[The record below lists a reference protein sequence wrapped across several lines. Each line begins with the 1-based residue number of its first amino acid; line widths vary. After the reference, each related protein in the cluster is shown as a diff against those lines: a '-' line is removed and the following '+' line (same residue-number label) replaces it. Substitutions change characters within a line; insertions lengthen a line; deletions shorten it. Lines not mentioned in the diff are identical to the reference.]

1 MQQKIFHSWEAE
13 NVIISATNK
22 LGLSPRDMQEYT
34 NRPFF
39 LIDTIHLKSGEVQ
52 KAIIEFRASVYKLG
66 TIGVIPIGLNAE
78 YLSEV
83 RLGIS
88 DKIFS
93 EDYRHSQ
100 TIDIQDLPFFTM
112 PYNIQRA
119 YGFWQLRVP
128 ILWPW
133 IDAVIVVINESIG
146 WIHRITELH
155 EEEV

>member
-1 MQQKIFHSWEAE
+1 
-13 NVIISATNK
+13 
-22 LGLSPRDMQEYT
+22 MQEYP

-66 TIGVIPIGLNAE
+66 TIGVIPIGLNE
-78 YLSEV
+78 ECLSEV

-88 DKIFS
+88 DKVFS

-100 TIDIQDLPFFTM
+100 TIDIQELPFFTM

-119 YGFWQLRVP
+119 YGF
-128 ILWPW
+128 
-133 IDAVIVVINESIG
+133 
-146 WIHRITELH
+146 
-155 EEEV
+155 